1 MLNTTVALGYAERV
15 PLNATYDNIEYTVWD
30 EEEGEEDGRERG
42 RERGGVSDV
51 VVSTEE
57 AIRTIKST
65 QTVTAPPDTFTP
77 STTSTPTTPTT
88 GATADSESGEGEGEE
103 RMSDTE
109 MNELITTILDKASKE
124 FDPIPPT
131 TSTTTPTSTTT
142 KEEEEEERE
151 RMKTR
156 KQTRI
161 NEHNR
166 LLKIKQLREEKRQ
179 QEDIYI
185 QTAAQRVIKSRL
197 VSKRSTL
204 KPFDLVHIAP
214 RSLVCFHQPSPPT
227 TGMGHNSDPQ
237 PTQYTPEVL
246 DMIATSLR
254 IPSMFVFTTHPSTT
268 DTSTTATTDSSNSN
282 SGCINASGIRVLH
295 STLIQHQAGIE
306 DFSIR
311 VYEGR
316 IMTGGEAGDGRYMT
330 HPADEIDQK
339 IRQVH
344 IFIRLLYISVSYF
357 NTAYI
362 LY

>member
-15 PLNATYDNIEYTVWD
+15 PFNATYDNIEYIIWDD
-30 EEEGEEDGRERG
+30 EEEEDGRERG
-42 RERGGVSDV
+42 GVNDA

-57 AIRTIKST
+57 AIRTIKSS
-65 QTVTAPPDTFTP
+65 QTVTAPRD
-77 STTSTPTTPTT
+77 TPT
-88 GATADSESGEGEGEE
+88 GAAAESGSGDSEGEGEGEGG
-103 RMSDTE
+103 MSDAE
-109 MNELITTILDKASKE
+109 MDKLMTSILDKASEE
-124 FDPIPPT
+124 FDPTSSST
-131 TSTTTPTSTTT
+131 TSTTTS
-142 KEEEEEERE
+142 EEEEEERE
-151 RMKTR
+151 LMKTR

-161 NEHNR
+161 KEHNR
-166 LLKIKQLREEKRQ
+166 LLKIQQLREEKRK

-204 KPFDLVHIAP
+204 KPSDLVHIAP
-214 RSLVCFHQPSPPT
+214 RALVCFHQPSPT

-237 PTQYTPEVL
+237 LTQYTPEIL

-268 DTSTTATTDSSNSN
+268 DTSTPDATDNSN
-282 SGCINASGIRVLH
+282 NSGSGSISTSSIRALH

-316 IMTGGEAGDGRYMT
+316 IMKGGEAGDGRFMT
-330 HPADEIDQK
+330 HPADEYDQK
-339 IRQVH
+339 IRQV
-344 IFIRLLYISVSYF
+344 YIY
-357 NTAYI
+357 TY
-362 LY
+362 